1 MAPLDKNNPTNDDE
15 EPQMTSRDPSRL
27 RSNYPRGSSP
37 WVYRLSQWRALG
49 YSDEELERPKVAI
62 VNSSSELAI
71 CFSHLDAIVPKL
83 KEAIYAAGGLALE
96 VRTAAP
102 SDFITSIGRGGRY
115 ILPTRDLIVSDI
127 EVAVEGAM
135 LDAMVCLA
143 SCDKTTPAQLMAAGR
158 LDIPTIIVPCGYQ
171 SSGRYCDAHFDI
183 EDVFAN
189 SGKVH
194 SGEVTLDELEAMAK
208 SAITSP
214 GVCSGMGTANTMH
227 ITAEALGMALP
238 GSAPVRANSDVMWEI
253 VERSGRRIV
262 EMIDEDLRP
271 RKILTEA
278 AFKNAVAVVLSASGS
293 INAVKHLQAIAVEAD
308 CPIDIWKEFEDQAPK
323 VPLLTDVKP
332 NGEHHIDELER
343 AGGARALMHELS
355 PVLDLDAQTIVGR
368 LGDVLADA
376 MPSDRSVIRP
386 FDDPLGTE
394 PTILIV
400 RGSLAPS
407 GAIVK
412 RAVVDT
418 RPKRFTGEAVI
429 FHTREEA
436 IAALE
441 AGEIHPG
448 HVVVLR
454 GLGPKGAPG
463 MAFVSGFVFA
473 LEGSGLA
480 PQVAVVTDAQLSGLV
495 NKGLVVGEVAPEA
508 AAGGP
513 LGLVEP
519 GDTITIDLDRRAV
532 DLEVA
537 PEVLARREPHLPRQ
551 DYHRSYLNV
560 YAHTVDRSE
569 RGFALA
575 AELDAPGVQ
584 GAQGAEPRP

>member
-1 MAPLDKNNPTNDDE
+1 
-15 EPQMTSRDPSRL
+15 MTSGTFPAL
-27 RSNYPRGSSP
+27 RSNYPRGSAP
-37 WVYRLSQWRALG
+37 WVYRLAQWRALG
-49 YSDEELERPKVAI
+49 YTDEELERPKIAI
-62 VNSSSELAI
+62 VNSSSDLAI

-83 KEAIYAAGGLALE
+83 KKAIYDAGGLALE

-102 SDFITSIGRGGRY
+102 SDFITSVGRGGRY

-135 LDAMVCLA
+135 LDGMVCLA
-143 SCDKTTPAQLMAAGR
+143 SCDKTTPAQLMAAAR

-171 SSGRYCDAHFDI
+171 ASGRYCDAHLDI
-183 EDVFAN
+183 EDVFLN
-189 SGKVH
+189 SGRLR

-208 SAITSP
+208 AAVTSP
-214 GVCSGMGTANTMH
+214 GVCAGMGTANTMH
-227 ITAEALGMALP
+227 MAAEALGMALP
-238 GSAPVRANSDVMWEI
+238 GSAPVKANSERMWET

-262 EMIDEDLRP
+262 EMIAEDLRP
-271 RKILTEA
+271 RQVLTA
-278 AFKNAVAVVLSASGS
+278 RAFKNAVAVVLSASGS
-293 INAVKHLQAIAVEAD
+293 INAVKHLQAVAVEAG
-308 CPIDIWKEFEDQAPK
+308 CAIDIWVEFEDRAGS
-323 VPLLTDVKP
+323 VPLLIDVKP
-332 NGEHHIDELER
+332 NGPHHIDEFER
-343 AGGARALMHELS
+343 AGGALALMHELS
-355 PVLDLDAQTIVGR
+355 PVLDLDALTVAGR
-368 LGDVLADA
+368 LGDVIQDA
-376 MPSDRSVIRP
+376 APTEREVIRP
-386 FDDPLGTE
+386 FDDPLGRE

-412 RAVVDT
+412 RAVADT
-418 RPKRFTGEAVI
+418 RPKQFTGEAVI
-429 FHTREEA
+429 FHTREDA

-441 AGEIHPG
+441 AGEIRPG

-519 GDTITIDLDRRAV
+519 GDKITIDLDRRTV
-532 DLEVA
+532 DLDVA
-537 PEVLARREPHLPRQ
+537 AEVLARREPRLARHDDR
-551 DYHRSYLNV
+551 RSYLNV
-560 YAHTVDRSE
+560 YARTVDRPE
-569 RGFALA
+569 RGLVLT
-575 AELDAPGVQ
+575 AELDPPSA
-584 GAQGAEPRP
+584 GARAES

>member
-1 MAPLDKNNPTNDDE
+1 
-15 EPQMTSRDPSRL
+15 MTQHPVTKL
-27 RSNYPRGSSP
+27 RSNFPRGSAP

-49 YSDEELERPKVAI
+49 YSDEDLQRPKVAI
-62 VNSSSELAI
+62 VNSSSDLAI
-71 CFSHLDAIVPKL
+71 CFAHLDAIVPKL
-83 KEAIYAAGGLALE
+83 KDVIYASGGLPLE
-96 VRTAAP
+96 IRTAAP
-102 SDFITSIGRGGRY
+102 SDFITSVGRGGRY

-127 EVAVEGAM
+127 EVVVEGAM

-143 SCDKTTPAQLMAAGR
+143 SCDKTTPAQIMAAAR

-171 SSGRYCDAHFDI
+171 GSGRYCDAHFDI
-183 EDVFAN
+183 EDVFFNA
-189 SGKVH
+189 GRVH
-194 SGEVTLDELEAMAK
+194 SGEVSLDELEQMAK
-208 SAITSP
+208 SAVTSP

-227 ITAEALGMALP
+227 IAAEALGMALP
-238 GSAPVRANSDVMWEI
+238 GSAPVKANSERMWDT

-262 EMIDEDLRP
+262 EMVDEDLRP
-271 RKILTEA
+271 RRILTEG
-278 AFKNAVAVVLSASGS
+278 AFRNAVTVVLSSSGS
-293 INAVKHLQAIAVEAD
+293 VNAVKHLQAIAVEAE
-308 CPIDIWKEFEDQAPK
+308 CPIDIWAEFEAQAPR
-323 VPLLTDVKP
+323 VPLLIDVKP
-332 NGEHHIDELER
+332 NGPHHIDELER
-343 AGGARALMHELS
+343 AGGALALMHELA
-355 PVLDLDAQTIVGR
+355 PLLDLDALTVAGR
-368 LGDVLADA
+368 RGEVVEGAA
-376 MPSDRSVIRP
+376 PSDNEVIRP
-386 FDDPLGTE
+386 FDDPLGRE

-418 RPKRFTGEAVI
+418 RPKHFVGEAII

-436 IAALE
+436 IEALE

-463 MAFVSGFVFA
+463 MAFVTGFVFA

-519 GDTITIDLDRRAV
+519 GDKITIDLDRRAV
-532 DLEVA
+532 DLDVA
-537 PEVLARREPHLPRQ
+537 PEVLGARRPHLPRT
-551 DYHRSYLNV
+551 DGHRSYLNV

-569 RGFALA
+569 RGLVLA
-575 AELDAPGVQ
+575 AEPDPPGEQ
-584 GAQGAEPRP
+584 P

>member
-1 MAPLDKNNPTNDDE
+1 MSPDDG
-15 EPQMTSRDPSRL
+15 QRL

-37 WVYRLSQWRALG
+37 WVYRLAQWRALG
-49 YSDEELERPKVAI
+49 YTDEEIERPKIAI
-62 VNSSSELAI
+62 VNSSSDLAI

-83 KEAIYAAGGLALE
+83 KDAIYAAGGLPLE

-127 EVAVEGAM
+127 EVVVEGAM
-135 LDAMVCLA
+135 LDGMVCLA
-143 SCDKTTPAQLMAAGR
+143 SCDKTTPAQLMAAAR

-171 SSGRYCDAHFDI
+171 GSGRYCDAHFDI
-183 EDVFAN
+183 EDVFLN
-189 SGKVH
+189 SGRVH
-194 SGEVTLDELEAMAK
+194 AGEISLDELEEMAK
-208 SAITSP
+208 SAVTSP

-227 ITAEALGMALP
+227 IAAEALGMALP
-238 GSAPVRANSDVMWEI
+238 GSTPVKANSDRMWEA
-253 VERSGRRIV
+253 VERSGKRIV
-262 EMIDEDLRP
+262 EMVAEDLRP
-271 RKILTEA
+271 RKILTEG
-278 AFKNAVAVVLSASGS
+278 AFRNAVTVVLSASGS
-293 INAVKHLQAIAVEAD
+293 INAVKHLQAVAVEAE
-308 CPIDIWKEFEDQAPK
+308 CPIDIWAEFEERAWQ
-323 VPLLTDVKP
+323 VPLLIDVKP
-332 NGEHHIDELER
+332 NGEHHIDEFER
-343 AGGARALMHELS
+343 AGGALTLMHELA
-355 PVLDLDAQTIVGR
+355 PLLDLDALTITGR
-368 LGDVLADA
+368 RGDVLEGAAPAD
-376 MPSDRSVIRP
+376 REVIRP
-386 FDDPLGTE
+386 FDDPLGRE

-418 RPKRFTGEAVI
+418 RPKRFVGEAVI

-441 AGEIHPG
+441 AGEIRPG
-448 HVVVLR
+448 HVAVLR

-473 LEGSGLA
+473 LEGSGLG
-480 PQVAVVTDAQLSGLV
+480 PEVAVVTDAQLSGLV

-519 GDTITIDLDRRAV
+519 GDRIVIDLDQRRV
-532 DLEVA
+532 DLDVA
-537 PEVLARREPHLPRQ
+537 PEVLAAREPHLPRQ

-569 RGFALA
+569 RGLVLA
-575 AELDAPGVQ
+575 AELDPPGTQ
-584 GAQGAEPRP
+584 GRP

>member
-1 MAPLDKNNPTNDDE
+1 
-15 EPQMTSRDPSRL
+15 MTVGTFPPL
-27 RSNYPRGSSP
+27 RSNYPRGSAP
-37 WVYRLSQWRALG
+37 WVYRLAQWRALG
-49 YSDEELERPKVAI
+49 YTDEELERPKIAI
-62 VNSSSELAI
+62 VNSSSDLAI

-83 KEAIYAAGGLALE
+83 KKAIHDAGGLALE

-102 SDFITSIGRGGRY
+102 SDFITSVGRGGRY

-135 LDAMVCLA
+135 LDGMVCLA
-143 SCDKTTPAQLMAAGR
+143 SCDKTTPAQLMAAAR

-171 SSGRYCDAHFDI
+171 ASGRYCDAHLDI
-183 EDVFAN
+183 EDVFLN
-189 SGKVH
+189 SGRLR

-208 SAITSP
+208 AAVTSP
-214 GVCSGMGTANTMH
+214 GVCAGMGTANTMH
-227 ITAEALGMALP
+227 MAAEALGMALP
-238 GSAPVRANSDVMWEI
+238 GSAPVKANSERMWET

-262 EMIDEDLRP
+262 EMIAEDLRP
-271 RKILTEA
+271 RQILTEP
-278 AFKNAVAVVLSASGS
+278 AFENAVAVVLSASGS
-293 INAVKHLQAIAVEAD
+293 INAVKHLQAVAVEAG
-308 CPIDIWKEFEDQAPK
+308 CAIDIWAEFEDRAGS
-323 VPLLTDVKP
+323 VPLLIDVKP
-332 NGEHHIDELER
+332 NGPHHIDEFER
-343 AGGARALMHELS
+343 AGGALALMHELS
-355 PVLDLDAQTIVGR
+355 PVLDLDALTVAGR
-368 LGDVLADA
+368 LGDVLQDA
-376 MPSDRSVIRP
+376 APTEREVIRP
-386 FDDPLGTE
+386 FDDPLGRE

-412 RAVVDT
+412 RAVADT
-418 RPKRFTGEAVI
+418 RPKQFAGEAVI

-441 AGEIHPG
+441 AGEIRPG

-508 AAGGP
+508 ACGP

-519 GDTITIDLDRRAV
+519 GDKITIDLDRRTV
-532 DLEVA
+532 DLDVA
-537 PEVLARREPHLPRQ
+537 PEVLARREPRLARHDDR
-551 DYHRSYLNV
+551 RSYLNV
-560 YAHTVDRSE
+560 YARTVDRPE
-569 RGFALA
+569 RGLVLT
-575 AELDAPGVQ
+575 AELDPPSA
-584 GAQGAEPRP
+584 GARAES

>member
-1 MAPLDKNNPTNDDE
+1 
-15 EPQMTSRDPSRL
+15 MTSGTFPAL
-27 RSNYPRGSSP
+27 RSNYPRGSAP
-37 WVYRLSQWRALG
+37 WVYRLAQWRALG
-49 YSDEELERPKVAI
+49 YTDEELERPKIAI
-62 VNSSSELAI
+62 VNSSSDLAI

-83 KEAIYAAGGLALE
+83 KKAIYDAGGLALE

-102 SDFITSIGRGGRY
+102 SDFITSVGRGGRY

-135 LDAMVCLA
+135 LDGMVCLA
-143 SCDKTTPAQLMAAGR
+143 SCDKTTPAQLMAAAR

-171 SSGRYCDAHFDI
+171 ASGRYCDAHLDI
-183 EDVFAN
+183 EDVFLN
-189 SGKVH
+189 SGRLR

-208 SAITSP
+208 AAVTSP
-214 GVCSGMGTANTMH
+214 GVCAGMGTANTMH
-227 ITAEALGMALP
+227 MAAEALGMALP
-238 GSAPVRANSDVMWEI
+238 GSAPVKANSERMWET

-262 EMIDEDLRP
+262 EMIAEDLRP
-271 RKILTEA
+271 RQVLTA
-278 AFKNAVAVVLSASGS
+278 RAFKNAVAVVLSASGS
-293 INAVKHLQAIAVEAD
+293 INAVKHLQAVAVEAG
-308 CPIDIWKEFEDQAPK
+308 CAIDIWVEFEDRAGS
-323 VPLLTDVKP
+323 VPLLIDVKP
-332 NGEHHIDELER
+332 NGPHHIDEFER
-343 AGGARALMHELS
+343 AGGALALMHELS
-355 PVLDLDAQTIVGR
+355 PVLDLDALTVAGR
-368 LGDVLADA
+368 LGDVIQDA
-376 MPSDRSVIRP
+376 APTEREVIRP
-386 FDDPLGTE
+386 FDDPLGRE

-412 RAVVDT
+412 RAVADT
-418 RPKRFTGEAVI
+418 RPKQFTGEAVI
-429 FHTREEA
+429 FHTREDA

-441 AGEIHPG
+441 AGEIRPG

-519 GDTITIDLDRRAV
+519 GDKITIDLDRRTV
-532 DLEVA
+532 DLDVA
-537 PEVLARREPHLPRQ
+537 AEVLARREPRLARHDDR
-551 DYHRSYLNV
+551 RSYLNV
-560 YAHTVDRSE
+560 YARTVDRPE
-569 RGFALA
+569 RGLVLA
-575 AELDAPGVQ
+575 AELDPPG
-584 GAQGAEPRP
+584 ARAES

>member
-1 MAPLDKNNPTNDDE
+1 
-15 EPQMTSRDPSRL
+15 MTSGTFPAL
-27 RSNYPRGSSP
+27 RSNYPRGSAP
-37 WVYRLSQWRALG
+37 WVYRLAQWRALG
-49 YSDEELERPKVAI
+49 YTDEELERPKIAI
-62 VNSSSELAI
+62 VNSSSDLAI

-83 KEAIYAAGGLALE
+83 KKAIHDAGGLALE

-102 SDFITSIGRGGRY
+102 SDFITSVGRGGRY

-135 LDAMVCLA
+135 LDGMVCLA
-143 SCDKTTPAQLMAAGR
+143 SCDKTTPAQLMAAAR

-171 SSGRYCDAHFDI
+171 ASGRYCDAHLDI
-183 EDVFAN
+183 EDVFLS
-189 SGKVH
+189 SGRLR

-208 SAITSP
+208 AAVTSP
-214 GVCSGMGTANTMH
+214 GVCAGMGTANTMH
-227 ITAEALGMALP
+227 MAAEALGMALP
-238 GSAPVRANSDVMWEI
+238 GSAPVKANSERMWET

-262 EMIDEDLRP
+262 EMIAEDLRP
-271 RKILTEA
+271 RQVLTA
-278 AFKNAVAVVLSASGS
+278 PAFKNAVAVVLSASGS
-293 INAVKHLQAIAVEAD
+293 INAVKHLQAVAVEAG
-308 CPIDIWKEFEDQAPK
+308 CAIDIWAEFEDRAGS
-323 VPLLTDVKP
+323 VPLLIDVKP
-332 NGEHHIDELER
+332 NGPHHIDEFER
-343 AGGARALMHELS
+343 AGGALALMHELS
-355 PVLDLDAQTIVGR
+355 PVLDLDALTVAGR
-368 LGDVLADA
+368 LGDVIQDA
-376 MPSDRSVIRP
+376 APTEREVIRP
-386 FDDPLGTE
+386 FDDPLGRE

-412 RAVVDT
+412 RAVADT
-418 RPKRFTGEAVI
+418 RPKQFAGEAVI
-429 FHTREEA
+429 FHTREDA

-441 AGEIHPG
+441 AGEIRPG

-495 NKGLVVGEVAPEA
+495 NKGLVVGEIAPEA

-519 GDTITIDLDRRAV
+519 GDKITIDLDRRTV
-532 DLEVA
+532 DLDVA
-537 PEVLARREPHLPRQ
+537 PEVLARREPRLARHDDR
-551 DYHRSYLNV
+551 RSYLNV
-560 YAHTVDRSE
+560 YARTVDSPE
-569 RGFALA
+569 RGLVLA
-575 AELDAPGVQ
+575 AELDPPGARA
-584 GAQGAEPRP
+584 GS

>member
-1 MAPLDKNNPTNDDE
+1 
-15 EPQMTSRDPSRL
+15 MTSGNAPRL
-27 RSNYPRGSSP
+27 RSDYPRGSAP
-37 WVYRLSQWRALG
+37 WVYRLSHWRALG
-49 YSDEELERPKVAI
+49 YTDEELERPKIAI
-62 VNSSSELAI
+62 VNSSSDLAI
-71 CFSHLDAIVPKL
+71 CFAHLDSIVPKL
-83 KEAIYAAGGLALE
+83 KKAIHGAGGLALE

-102 SDFITSIGRGGRY
+102 SDFITGVGRGGRY

-135 LDAMVCLA
+135 LDGMVCLA
-143 SCDKTTPAQLMAAGR
+143 SCDKTTPAQLMAAAR

-171 SSGRYCDAHFDI
+171 SSGRYCDAHLDI
-183 EDVFAN
+183 EDVFLN
-189 SGKVH
+189 SGRVR
-194 SGEVTLDELEAMAK
+194 SGQVTLDELEAMAK
-208 SAITSP
+208 VAVTSP

-227 ITAEALGMALP
+227 IAAEVLGMALP
-238 GSAPVRANSDVMWEI
+238 GSAPVKANSERMWET

-262 EMIDEDLRP
+262 EMIAEDLRP
-271 RKILTEA
+271 RQILTEA
-278 AFKNAVAVVLSASGS
+278 AFKNAVTVVLSASGS
-293 INAVKHLQAIAVEAD
+293 INAVKHLQAVAVEAG
-308 CPIDIWKEFEDQAPK
+308 CAIDVWAEFEEQADH
-323 VPLLTDVKP
+323 VPLLIGVKP
-332 NGEHHIDELER
+332 NGEHHIDDFER
-343 AGGARALMHELS
+343 AGGALALMHELS
-355 PVLDLDAQTIVGR
+355 PLLDLDAPTVSGR
-368 LGDVLADA
+368 RGEVLEGAA
-376 MPSDRSVIRP
+376 PSDREVIRP
-386 FDDPLGTE
+386 FDNPLGGE

-418 RPKRFTGEAVI
+418 RPKHFVGEAII
-429 FHTREEA
+429 FHTREDA

-441 AGEIHPG
+441 AGEIRPG

-513 LGLVEP
+513 IGLVEQ
-519 GDTITIDLDRRAV
+519 GDTISIDLDRRTV
-532 DLEVA
+532 DLGVE
-537 PEVLARREPHLPRQ
+537 PEVLASREPNLPRP
-551 DYHRSYLNV
+551 DCRRSYLNV
-560 YAHTVDRSE
+560 YAHAVDRPE
-569 RGFALA
+569 RGLVLA
-575 AELDAPGVQ
+575 AELDPPSASAHP
-584 GAQGAEPRP
+584 

>member
-1 MAPLDKNNPTNDDE
+1 
-15 EPQMTSRDPSRL
+15 MTAGTFPPL
-27 RSNYPRGSSP
+27 RSNYPRGSAP
-37 WVYRLSQWRALG
+37 WVYRLSHWRALG
-49 YSDEELERPKVAI
+49 YTDEELERPKIAI
-62 VNSSSELAI
+62 VNSSSDLAI
-71 CFSHLDAIVPKL
+71 CFAHLDSIVPKL
-83 KEAIYAAGGLALE
+83 KKAIHDAGGLAFE

-102 SDFITSIGRGGRY
+102 SDFITSVGRGGRY

-135 LDAMVCLA
+135 LDGMVCLA

-171 SSGRYCDAHFDI
+171 ASGRYCDAHLDI
-183 EDVFAN
+183 EDVFLN
-189 SGKVH
+189 SGRVR

-208 SAITSP
+208 AAVTSP
-214 GVCSGMGTANTMH
+214 GVCAGMGTANTMH
-227 ITAEALGMALP
+227 MAAEALGMALP
-238 GSAPVRANSDVMWEI
+238 GSAPVKANSERMWET

-262 EMIDEDLRP
+262 EMIAEDLRP
-271 RKILTEA
+271 RQILTES
-278 AFKNAVAVVLSASGS
+278 AFKNAVTVVLSASGS
-293 INAVKHLQAIAVEAD
+293 INAVKHLQAVAVEAG
-308 CPIDIWKEFEDQAPK
+308 CPIDIWAEFEGRAGR
-323 VPLLTDVKP
+323 VPLLIDVKP
-332 NGEHHIDELER
+332 NGERHIDELER
-343 AGGARALMHELS
+343 AGGVRALMHELS
-355 PVLDLDAQTIVGR
+355 PVLDLDAPTVAGR
-368 LGDVLADA
+368 LGDLLEDA
-376 MPSDRSVIRP
+376 APTDREVIRP
-386 FDDPLGTE
+386 FDDPLGRE

-418 RPKRFTGEAVI
+418 RPMKFSGEAVI

-441 AGEIHPG
+441 AGEIRPG

-454 GLGPKGAPG
+454 GLGPKGGPG

-519 GDTITIDLDRRAV
+519 GDKITIDLDRRV
-532 DLEVA
+532 VELDVA
-537 PEVLARREPHLPRQ
+537 PEVLARREPRLARQ
-551 DYHRSYLNV
+551 DDRRSYLNV
-560 YAHTVDRSE
+560 YAHTVDRPE
-569 RGFALA
+569 RGLVLA
-575 AELDAPGVQ
+575 AERDPPG
-584 GAQGAEPRP
+584 AGAES